1 MECETGA
8 SLKEAM
14 FSYDPCFRL
23 QSRARSASRSA
34 CANEQLGEVAGLRRK
49 PHGEVQEAPSIAVT
63 ADIADILPQPAKIAP
78 SGDPVRRDRT
88 SQTSKQTTLP
98 KARRA
103 AKRRRYSVPA
113 SGQLRQCVFGGFEG
127 R

>member
-98 KARRA
+98 KA
-103 AKRRRYSVPA
+103 PA
-113 SGQLRQCVFGGFEG
+113 RSLSGALQRPRIRPVTPV
-127 R
+127 RVWWP

>member
-78 SGDPVRRDRT
+78 SGDPVRRDRNK
-88 SQTSKQTTLP
+88 SNLEANHSAEGP
-98 KARRA
+98 AR
-103 AKRRRYSVPA
+103 S
-113 SGQLRQCVFGGFEG
+113 
-127 R
+127 